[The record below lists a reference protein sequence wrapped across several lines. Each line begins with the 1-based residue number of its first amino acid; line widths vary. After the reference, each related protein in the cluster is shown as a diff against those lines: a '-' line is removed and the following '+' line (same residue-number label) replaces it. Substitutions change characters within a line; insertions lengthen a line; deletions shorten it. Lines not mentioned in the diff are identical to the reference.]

1 MEGYRL
7 KRFALFVLC
16 FGPPLLYL
24 IFFMLL
30 PYANIF
36 EYSFWKKDLYSV
48 VQEFSWDN
56 YSRIIENPLYR
67 QVIIN
72 SLEIGI
78 IVTIFAN
85 LLGYPLA
92 YFLIFISKK
101 HRMLLYFLVIAPLW
115 TSFLLRTF
123 VWKLIL
129 GRTGVVNGVL
139 ISSGLIDEPLSI
151 FLYNKFAVCLTLTYI
166 FIPFIVLPVYTAL
179 EKIPRAY
186 LEGSMDLGANH
197 LQTFL
202 RITLPLSVPGVIA
215 GSTFTFC
222 LSFGDFVTPTL
233 LGGPSGIM
241 IGNVIVGQFGA
252 AFDWPFGAAL
262 AVVVLATVFL
272 VISVAAISERRQIS
286 TVMQ

>member
-1 MEGYRL
+1 
-7 KRFALFVLC
+7 
-16 FGPPLLYL
+16 
-24 IFFMLL
+24 
-30 PYANIF
+30 
-36 EYSFWKKDLYSV
+36 
-48 VQEFSWDN
+48 
-56 YSRIIENPLYR
+56 
-67 QVIIN
+67 
-72 SLEIGI
+72 
-78 IVTIFAN
+78 
-85 LLGYPLA
+85 
-92 YFLIFISKK
+92 
-101 HRMLLYFLVIAPLW
+101 
-115 TSFLLRTF
+115 
-123 VWKLIL
+123 
-129 GRTGVVNGVL
+129 
-139 ISSGLIDEPLSI
+139 
-151 FLYNKFAVCLTLTYI
+151 
-166 FIPFIVLPVYTAL
+166 
-179 EKIPRAY
+179 
-186 LEGSMDLGANH
+186 MDLGANH

>member
-7 KRFALFVLC
+7 KRFALFFLC

-36 EYSFWKKDLYSV
+36 EYSFCKKDLYSV

-179 EKIPRAY
+179 EKIPRA
-186 LEGSMDLGANH
+186 
-197 LQTFL
+197 
-202 RITLPLSVPGVIA
+202 LP
-215 GSTFTFC
+215 
-222 LSFGDFVTPTL
+222 
-233 LGGPSGIM
+233 
-241 IGNVIVGQFGA
+241 
-252 AFDWPFGAAL
+252 
-262 AVVVLATVFL
+262 
-272 VISVAAISERRQIS
+272 
-286 TVMQ
+286 